1 MRSLKIKERNL
12 NTLLLARSKQ
22 SELIGF
28 LLAAFLIA
36 SIFYSV
42 FGQDFSNVDFMNSIV
57 AKVKEQPLLLIVL
70 LLLLPLIVVKKF
82 RDVITVFAKGD
93 CYAFNLDSKSITHNG
108 NELVRFDDIKEVQI
122 RVFKSDDFDSYNLS
136 LIKNNDKSILL
147 EEHNDLSVTKE
158 LAGNIADFIG
168 VSVRIEN

>member
-1 MRSLKIKERNL
+1 MRSLKIKERNSK
-12 NTLLLARSKQ
+12 NLLLARSKQ

-28 LLAAFLIA
+28 LLAAFSIGT
-36 SIFYSV
+36 IFYSV
-42 FGQDFSNVDFMNSIV
+42 FGQDFSNVDFINSIM

-70 LLLLPLIVVKKF
+70 LLPLILVKKF
-82 RDVITVFAKGD
+82 RDVLTVFTKGD
-93 CYAFNLDSKSITHNG
+93 CYAFNVDSKSITHNG
-108 NELVRFDDIKEVQI
+108 NALVGFNDIKEVQI

-136 LIKNNDKSILL
+136 LVTNNDKSILL

-168 VSVRIEN
+168 VSVRIES

>member
-1 MRSLKIKERNL
+1 MKSLKIKERNS
-12 NTLLLARSKQ
+12 TSLLLARSKK
-22 SELIGF
+22 SELIG
-28 LLAAFLIA
+28 LLLNTFLIG

-42 FGQDFSNVDFMNSIV
+42 FGQDLSNVDFINSIV
-57 AKVKEQPLLLIVL
+57 AKVKEQPLLLVV
-70 LLLLPLIVVKKF
+70 LLLPLVVVKKF
-82 RDVITVFAKGD
+82 RDVLKVFTKGD
-93 CYAFNLDSKSITHNG
+93 CYSFNVESKSITHNG
-108 NELVRFDDIKEVQI
+108 NALVGFDDIKEVQI

-136 LIKNNDKSILL
+136 LITINDKSILL

>member
-1 MRSLKIKERNL
+1 MRSLKIKKRNS
-12 NTLLLARSKQ
+12 NTLLLERSKR

-28 LLAAFLIA
+28 LLNALVIG

-42 FGQDFSNVDFMNSIV
+42 FGQDLSKLDFINSTE
-57 AKVKEQPLLLIVL
+57 AKIKEQPLLLIVL
-70 LLLLPLIVVKKF
+70 TLPLALVKRS
-82 RDVITVFAKGD
+82 RDVIKVFVKGD
-93 CYAFNLDSKSITHNG
+93 CYSFNLDSKSIRHNG
-108 NELVRFDDIKEVQI
+108 NELVRFDEIKEVQI

-136 LIKNNDKSILL
+136 LITFNDKSILL

-158 LAGNIADFIG
+158 LASNIADFIG

>member
-1 MRSLKIKERNL
+1 MRSLKIKERNS
-12 NTLLLARSKQ
+12 NSLLLARSKQ
-22 SELIGF
+22 SELIGL
-28 LLAAFLIA
+28 LLATFLIG

-42 FGQDFSNVDFMNSIV
+42 FGQDLSNVDFINSIV
-57 AKVKEQPLLLIVL
+57 AKVKEQPLLLVV
-70 LLLLPLIVVKKF
+70 LLLPLVVVKKF
-82 RDVITVFAKGD
+82 RDVLKVFTKGD
-93 CYAFNLDSKSITHNG
+93 CYSFNVESKSITHNG
-108 NELVRFDDIKEVQI
+108 NALVGFDDIKEVQI

-136 LIKNNDKSILL
+136 LITINDKSILL

>member
-1 MRSLKIKERNL
+1 MRSLKIKERNS
-12 NTLLLARSKQ
+12 NSLLLTRSRK
-22 SELIGF
+22 SELIG
-28 LLAAFLIA
+28 LLLVTYLIG

-42 FGQDFSNVDFMNSIV
+42 FGQVLSNVDFINSIV
-57 AKVKEQPLLLIVL
+57 AKVKEQPLLLVV
-70 LLLLPLIVVKKF
+70 LLLPLVVVKKF
-82 RDVITVFAKGD
+82 RDVLKVFTKGD
-93 CYAFNLDSKSITHNG
+93 CYSFNVESKSITHNG
-108 NELVRFDDIKEVQI
+108 NALVGFDDIKEVQI

-136 LIKNNDKSILL
+136 LITINDKSILL

>member
-1 MRSLKIKERNL
+1 MRTLKIKERNS
-12 NTLLLARSKQ
+12 NSLLLARSKQ

-28 LLAAFLIA
+28 LLATFLIG

-42 FGQDFSNVDFMNSIV
+42 FGQDLSNVDFINSIL
-57 AKVKEQPLLLIVL
+57 AKVKEQPLLLVVL
-70 LLLLPLIVVKKF
+70 ILPLVVVKKF
-82 RDVITVFAKGD
+82 RDVLKVFTKGD
-93 CYAFNLDSKSITHNG
+93 CYSFNIESKSITHNG
-108 NELVRFDDIKEVQI
+108 NALVGFDDIKEVQI
-122 RVFKSDDFDSYNLS
+122 RVFKSHDFDSYNLS
-136 LIKNNDKSILL
+136 LITINDKSILL